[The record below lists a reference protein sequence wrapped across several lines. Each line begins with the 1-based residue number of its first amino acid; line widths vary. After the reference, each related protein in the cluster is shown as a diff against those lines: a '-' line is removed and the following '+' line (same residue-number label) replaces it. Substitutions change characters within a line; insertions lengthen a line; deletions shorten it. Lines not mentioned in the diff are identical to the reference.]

1 MNAVNI
7 RASLSRKKLIGL
19 TAVLIAGSMTLA
31 EIPANA
37 AVGDV
42 SGTSDIVLGMQLP
55 QTGPASPG
63 YNKIDD
69 AMRGYFDYV
78 NSKGGIGGKKIRLEV
93 KDDTYKAGL
102 TISTASSLINKE
114 KVFAFAGS
122 VGTQTHISIIKDIN
136 RRGIPDVFVNSGY
149 TEFYKPA
156 TYPTTFAALGTYVT
170 EAKIVGKY
178 LKETYADKKIGI
190 LYQTDDFGRNAL
202 KGFTDAGLK
211 FEAKKTLTNFV
222 SGSQSVPNALVSQ
235 ISQLKAN
242 NVEIAIIA
250 AVSSGTA
257 VALLTA
263 AKLGY
268 SPEKWVVISV
278 GADATTIQTIALGQ
292 GIPAASSA
300 ALLKGLISASHAPAP
315 GDSSDEYVAAF
326 KKINDDFN
334 KGADKRWDNNI
345 MQGMNIGYMTV
356 GALMGTLNTKTVFS
370 AKNNKTCQAN
380 AKKGTLSRVC
390 FIDYMESN
398 GSKIESA
405 AFSALQYSAT
415 THEAFSGFWIGAY
428 DAATVLQPVG
438 GTRVVYTTDSG
449 SGLVTVSN
457 YKRPAIAAD
466 ALPKN

>member
-1 MNAVNI
+1 MNI

-37 AVGDV
+37 NSSDV
-42 SGTSDIVLGMQLP
+42 SGASDIVLGMQLP

-93 KDDTYKAGL
+93 KDDAYKAGL

-114 KVFAFAGS
+114 KVFSFVGS
-122 VGTQTHISIIKDIN
+122 VGTQTHIAVIKDIN
-136 RRGIPDVFVNSGY
+136 RRKIPDVFLNTGY

-202 KGFTDAGLK
+202 KGFNQAGLT
-211 FEAKKTLTNFV
+211 FEAKKTAASFISGTQSNPGL
-222 SGSQSVPNALVSQ
+222 GSQIA
-235 ISQLKAN
+235 QLKAN

-263 AKLGY
+263 SALGY
-268 SPEKWVVISV
+268 KPEKWVVISV
-278 GADATTIQTIALGQ
+278 GADATTIQTIAGSR

-300 ALLKGLISASHAPAP
+300 ALLNGMISASHAPAP
-315 GDSSDEYVAAF
+315 GDASDEYVTAF
-326 KKINDDFN
+326 
-334 KGADKRWDNNI
+334 
-345 MQGMNIGYMTV
+345 
-356 GALMGTLNTKTVFS
+356 
-370 AKNNKTCQAN
+370 
-380 AKKGTLSRVC
+380 
-390 FIDYMESN
+390 
-398 GSKIESA
+398 
-405 AFSALQYSAT
+405 
-415 THEAFSGFWIGAY
+415 
-428 DAATVLQPVG
+428 
-438 GTRVVYTTDSG
+438 
-449 SGLVTVSN
+449 
-457 YKRPAIAAD
+457 
-466 ALPKN
+466 

>member
-1 MNAVNI
+1 MNI

-37 AVGDV
+37 AAGDV
-42 SGTSDIVLGMQLP
+42 SGTSEIVLGMQLP
-55 QTGPASPG
+55 ETGPASPG
-63 YNKIDD
+63 YKKIDD

-93 KDDTYKAGL
+93 KDDGYKAGL

-114 KVFAFAGS
+114 KVFAFVGN
-122 VGTQTHISIIKDIN
+122 VGTQTHIAVIKDIN

-149 TEFYKPA
+149 TDFYKPA
-156 TYPTTFAALGTYVT
+156 TYPTSFAALGTYVT
-170 EAKIVGKY
+170 EAKIMGKY
-178 LKETYADKKIGI
+178 LKEKYADKKIGI

-202 KGFTDAGLK
+202 KGFTEAGLK
-211 FEAKKTLTNFV
+211 FETKKTSASFI
-222 SGSQSVPNALVSQ
+222 SGTQSNPGLVSQ

-242 NVEIAIIA
+242 GVEIAIIA
-250 AVSSGTA
+250 AVSSATA
-257 VALLTA
+257 ISLLTA

-278 GADATTIQTIALGQ
+278 GADATTVQTIAGSQ
-292 GIPAASSA
+292 GVSAAASA

-326 KKINDDFN
+326 KKINDEFN
-334 KGADKRWDNNI
+334 KGDKVWDNNI

-405 AFSALQYSAT
+405 AFTPLQYSTT

-428 DAATVLQPVG
+428 DEKTVLQPIG

-449 SGLVTVSN
+449 SGPVTVSD
-457 YKRPAIAAD
+457 YKRPALAAD

>member
-37 AVGDV
+37 APGDV
-42 SGTSDIVLGMQLP
+42 SGSSEIVLGMQLP
-55 QTGPASPG
+55 ESGPASPG
-63 YNKIDD
+63 YKKIDD
-69 AMRGYFDYV
+69 AMRAYFDYV

-114 KVFAFAGS
+114 KVFAFVGS
-122 VGTQTHISIIKDIN
+122 VGTQTHISVIKDIN
-136 RRGIPDVFVNSGY
+136 RRKIPDIFVNSGY
-149 TEFYKPA
+149 NDFYNPA

-170 EAKIVGKY
+170 EAKIMGKY
-178 LKETYADKKIGI
+178 LKEKYADKKIGI
-190 LYQTDDFGRNAL
+190 LYQSDDFGRNAL
-202 KGFTDAGLK
+202 EGFTKAGLT
-211 FEAKKTLTNFV
+211 FEAKKTAADFIAGTQASPGLA
-222 SGSQSVPNALVSQ
+222 SQMT
-235 ISQLKAN
+235 QLKAN
-242 NVEIAIIA
+242 GVEIVIIA
-250 AVSSGTA
+250 AVSSATA

-263 AKLGY
+263 SAIGY
-268 SPEKWVVISV
+268 KPEKYAVISV
-278 GADATTIQTIALGQ
+278 GADATTFQTIAGSK
-292 GIPAASSA
+292 GIPASMSA
-300 ALLKGLISASHAPAP
+300 AMLTGLISASHAPAP
-315 GDSSDEYVAAF
+315 GDSSDEFVTAF

-334 KGADKRWDNNI
+334 KGADKRWDNNVL
-345 MQGMNIGYMTV
+345 QGMNIGYMTV
-356 GALMGTLNTKTVFS
+356 GALTGTLNPKTTFS

-380 AKKGTLSRVC
+380 AKKNTLTRVC

-405 AFSALQYSAT
+405 AFTALQYSAT

-428 DAATVLQPVG
+428 DEKTVLQPIG

-449 SGLVTVSN
+449 SGPVTVSN
-457 YKRPAIAAD
+457 YKRPALAAD

>member
-1 MNAVNI
+1 
-7 RASLSRKKLIGL
+7 
-19 TAVLIAGSMTLA
+19 MTLA

-37 AVGDV
+37 NSSDV

-93 KDDTYKAGL
+93 KDDGYKAGL

-114 KVFAFAGS
+114 KVFAFVGS
-122 VGTQTHISIIKDIN
+122 VGTQTHIAVIKDIN
-136 RRGIPDVFVNSGY
+136 RRKIPDVFLNTGY

-211 FEAKKTLTNFV
+211 FEAKKTAASFI
-222 SGSQSVPNALVSQ
+222 SGTQSNPGLVSQ

-242 NVEIAIIA
+242 GVEIAIIA
-250 AVSSGTA
+250 AVSSATA
-257 VALLTA
+257 ISLLTA

-278 GADATTIQTIALGQ
+278 GADATTIQTIAGSQ
-292 GIPAASSA
+292 GVAPAASA

-334 KGADKRWDNNI
+334 KGPDKRWDNNV

-370 AKNNKTCQAN
+370 AKNNRTCQAN

-428 DAATVLQPVG
+428 DDKTVLQPVG
-438 GTRVVYTTDSG
+438 GTRVVYSTDSG
-449 SGLVTVSN
+449 SGPVTVSN

>member
-1 MNAVNI
+1 
-7 RASLSRKKLIGL
+7 
-19 TAVLIAGSMTLA
+19 MTLA

-37 AVGDV
+37 APGDV
-42 SGTSDIVLGMQLP
+42 TRSSEIVLGMQLP
-55 QTGPASPG
+55 ETGPASPG

-78 NSKGGIGGKKIRLEV
+78 NSKGGIGGKMIRLEV
-93 KDDTYKAGL
+93 KDDGYKAGL

-114 KVFAFAGS
+114 KVFAFVGS
-122 VGTQTHISIIKDIN
+122 VGTQTQIAVIKDIN
-136 RRGIPDVFVNSGY
+136 RRKIPHAFVNTGY

-170 EAKIVGKY
+170 EAKIMGKY
-178 LKETYADKKIGI
+178 LKEKYGDKKIGI

-202 KGFTDAGLK
+202 KGFTEAGLK
-211 FEAKKTLTNFV
+211 FEAKKTAASFI
-222 SGSQSVPNALVSQ
+222 SGTQGSIGLASQ

-242 NVEIAIIA
+242 GVEIAIIA

-263 AKLGY
+263 SALSYK
-268 SPEKWVVISV
+268 PEKWVSISV
-278 GADATTIQTIALGQ
+278 GADATTIQTIAGSR
-292 GIPAASSA
+292 GIPAAASA
-300 ALLKGLISASHAPAP
+300 ALINGMLSASHAPSP
-315 GDSSDEYVAAF
+315 GDSSDEYVSAF

-334 KGADKRWDNNI
+334 KGADKRWDNNV

-370 AKNNKTCQAN
+370 TKNNRTCQAN

-390 FIDYMESN
+390 FIDYLESN

-405 AFSALQYSAT
+405 AFTPLQYSAT

-428 DAATVLQPVG
+428 DDKAVLQPVG
-438 GTRVVYTTDSG
+438 GTRVVYSTDSG
-449 SGLVTVSN
+449 SGPVTVSD

>member
-37 AVGDV
+37 NSSDV

-93 KDDTYKAGL
+93 KDDGYKAGL

-114 KVFAFAGS
+114 KVFSFVGS
-122 VGTQTHISIIKDIN
+122 VGTQTHIAVIKDIN
-136 RRGIPDVFVNSGY
+136 RRKIPDVFLNTGY

-211 FEAKKTLTNFV
+211 FEAKKTSASFI
-222 SGSQSVPNALVSQ
+222 SGTQSNPGLVSQ

-250 AVSSGTA
+250 AVSSATA
-257 VALLTA
+257 ISLLTA

-278 GADATTIQTIALGQ
+278 GADATTIQTIAGSQ
-292 GIPAASSA
+292 GVAPAASA

-315 GDSSDEYVAAF
+315 GDASDEYVAAF
-326 KKINDDFN
+326 KKINDEFN
-334 KGADKRWDNNI
+334 KGADKRWDNNV

-370 AKNNKTCQAN
+370 AKNNRTCQAN

-428 DAATVLQPVG
+428 DDKTVLQPVG
-438 GTRVVYTTDSG
+438 GTRVVYSTDSG
-449 SGLVTVSN
+449 SGPVTVSD
-457 YKRPAIAAD
+457 YKRPALAAD

>member
-37 AVGDV
+37 DSTDV
-42 SGTSDIVLGMQLP
+42 SGSSDIVLGMQLP
-55 QTGPASPG
+55 KTGPASPG

-93 KDDTYKAGL
+93 KDDGYKAGL

-114 KVFAFAGS
+114 KVFSFVGS
-122 VGTQTHISIIKDIN
+122 VGTQTHIAVIKDIN
-136 RRGIPDVFVNSGY
+136 RRKIPDVFLNTGY
-149 TEFYKPA
+149 TEFYKPT

-202 KGFTDAGLK
+202 EGFTKAGLK
-211 FEAKKTLTNFV
+211 FEARKTAASFISGTQSNPGL
-222 SGSQSVPNALVSQ
+222 GSQIA
-235 ISQLKAN
+235 QLKAN
-242 NVEIAIIA
+242 GVEIAIIA

-263 AKLGY
+263 SALGY
-268 SPEKWVVISV
+268 KPEKWVVISV
-278 GADATTIQTIALGQ
+278 GADATTIQTIAGAR

-300 ALLKGLISASHAPAP
+300 ALLNGLISASHAPAP
-315 GDSSDEYVAAF
+315 GDSSDEYVSAF
-326 KKINDDFN
+326 KKINDEFN
-334 KGADKRWDNNI
+334 KGADKRWDNNVL
-345 MQGMNIGYMTV
+345 QGMNIGYMAT

-380 AKKGTLSRVC
+380 AKKGTLSRIC
-390 FIDYMESN
+390 FIDFMESN
-398 GSKIESA
+398 GSKIDSA
-405 AFSALQYSAT
+405 AFSPLQYSTT

-428 DAATVLQPVG
+428 DATTVLKPVG
-438 GTRVVYTTDSG
+438 GTRVLFSTDSG
-449 SGLVTVSN
+449 NGPVTVSD

>member
-1 MNAVNI
+1 MNI

-37 AVGDV
+37 APGDV
-42 SGTSDIVLGMQLP
+42 TRSSEIVLGMQLP
-55 QTGPASPG
+55 ETGPASPG

-78 NSKGGIGGKKIRLEV
+78 NSKGGIGGKMIRLEV
-93 KDDTYKAGL
+93 KDDGYKAGL

-114 KVFAFAGS
+114 KVFAFVGS
-122 VGTQTHISIIKDIN
+122 VGTQTQIAVIKDIN
-136 RRGIPDVFVNSGY
+136 RRKIPHAFVNTGY

-170 EAKIVGKY
+170 EAKIMGKY
-178 LKETYADKKIGI
+178 LKEKYGDKKIGI

-202 KGFTDAGLK
+202 KGFTEAGLK
-211 FEAKKTLTNFV
+211 FEAKKTAASFI
-222 SGSQSVPNALVSQ
+222 SGTQGSIGLASQ

-242 NVEIAIIA
+242 GVEIAIIA

-263 AKLGY
+263 SALSYK
-268 SPEKWVVISV
+268 PEKWVSISV
-278 GADATTIQTIALGQ
+278 GADATTIQTIAGSR
-292 GIPAASSA
+292 GIPAAASA
-300 ALLKGLISASHAPAP
+300 ALINGMLSASHAPSP
-315 GDSSDEYVAAF
+315 GDSSDEYVSAF
-326 KKINDDFN
+326 KEINDDFN
-334 KGADKRWDNNI
+334 KGADKRWDNNV

-370 AKNNKTCQAN
+370 TKNNRTCQAN

-390 FIDYMESN
+390 FIDYLESN

-405 AFSALQYSAT
+405 AFTPLQYSAT

-428 DAATVLQPVG
+428 DDKAVLQPVG
-438 GTRVVYTTDSG
+438 GTRVVYSTDSG
-449 SGLVTVSN
+449 SGPVTVSD

>member
-1 MNAVNI
+1 VNI

-37 AVGDV
+37 NSSDV

-93 KDDTYKAGL
+93 KDDGYKAGL

-114 KVFAFAGS
+114 KVFSFVGS
-122 VGTQTHISIIKDIN
+122 VGTQTHIAVIKDIN
-136 RRGIPDVFVNSGY
+136 RRKIPDVFLNTGY

-211 FEAKKTLTNFV
+211 FEAKKTSASFI
-222 SGSQSVPNALVSQ
+222 SGTQSNPGLVSQ

-250 AVSSGTA
+250 AVSSATA
-257 VALLTA
+257 ISLLTA

-278 GADATTIQTIALGQ
+278 GADATTIQTIAGSQ
-292 GIPAASSA
+292 GVAPAASA

-315 GDSSDEYVAAF
+315 GDASDEYVSAF

-334 KGADKRWDNNI
+334 KGPDKRWDNNV

-370 AKNNKTCQAN
+370 AKNNRTCQAN

-428 DAATVLQPVG
+428 DDKTVLQPVG
-438 GTRVVYTTDSG
+438 GTRVVYSTDSG
-449 SGLVTVSN
+449 SGPVTVSN

>member
-1 MNAVNI
+1 
-7 RASLSRKKLIGL
+7 
-19 TAVLIAGSMTLA
+19 MTLA

-37 AVGDV
+37 APGDV
-42 SGTSDIVLGMQLP
+42 TRSSEIVLGMQLP
-55 QTGPASPG
+55 ETGPASPG

-93 KDDTYKAGL
+93 KDDAYKAGL

-114 KVFAFAGS
+114 KVFAFVGS
-122 VGTQTHISIIKDIN
+122 VGTQTHIAVIKDIN
-136 RRGIPDVFVNSGY
+136 RRKIPDAFVNTGY

-170 EAKIVGKY
+170 EAKIMGKY
-178 LKETYADKKIGI
+178 LKEKYPDKKIGI

-202 KGFTDAGLK
+202 KGFTEAGLK
-211 FEAKKTLTNFV
+211 FEARKTSASFI
-222 SGSQSVPNALVSQ
+222 SGTQGSIGLASQ

-242 NVEIAIIA
+242 GVEIAIIA

-263 AKLGY
+263 SALSYK
-268 SPEKWVVISV
+268 PEKWVSISV
-278 GADATTIQTIALGQ
+278 GADATTIQTIAGSR
-292 GIPAASSA
+292 GVPAASSA
-300 ALLKGLISASHAPAP
+300 ALINGMLSASHAPAP
-315 GDSSDEYVAAF
+315 GDSSDEYVEAF

-334 KGADKRWDNNI
+334 KGADKRWDNNVL
-345 MQGMNIGYMTV
+345 QGMNIGYMTV

-370 AKNNKTCQAN
+370 AKNNRTCQAN

-405 AFSALQYSAT
+405 AFTPLQYSAT

-428 DAATVLQPVG
+428 DDKTVLQPVG
-438 GTRVVYTTDSG
+438 GTRVVYSTDSG
-449 SGLVTVSN
+449 SGPVTVSD

>member
-1 MNAVNI
+1 
-7 RASLSRKKLIGL
+7 
-19 TAVLIAGSMTLA
+19 MTLA

-37 AVGDV
+37 NSSDV

-93 KDDTYKAGL
+93 KDDGYKAGL

-114 KVFAFAGS
+114 KVFSFVGS
-122 VGTQTHISIIKDIN
+122 VGTQTHIAVIKDIN
-136 RRGIPDVFVNSGY
+136 RRKIPDVFLNTGY

-211 FEAKKTLTNFV
+211 FEAKKTSASFI
-222 SGSQSVPNALVSQ
+222 SGTQSNPGLVSQ

-250 AVSSGTA
+250 AVSSATA
-257 VALLTA
+257 ISLLTA

-278 GADATTIQTIALGQ
+278 GADATTIQTIAGSQ
-292 GIPAASSA
+292 GVAPAASA

-315 GDSSDEYVAAF
+315 GDASDEYVSAF

-334 KGADKRWDNNI
+334 KGPDKRWDNNV

-370 AKNNKTCQAN
+370 AKNNRTCQAN

-428 DAATVLQPVG
+428 DDKTVLQPVG
-438 GTRVVYTTDSG
+438 GTRVVYSTDSG
-449 SGLVTVSN
+449 SGPVTVSN

>member
-1 MNAVNI
+1 MNI

-37 AVGDV
+37 APGDV
-42 SGTSDIVLGMQLP
+42 TGSSEIVLGMQLP
-55 QTGPASPG
+55 ETGPASPG
-63 YNKIDD
+63 YNKVDD

-93 KDDTYKAGL
+93 KDDGYKAGL

-114 KVFAFAGS
+114 KVFAFVGS
-122 VGTQTHISIIKDIN
+122 VGTQTQIAVIKDIN
-136 RRGIPDVFVNSGY
+136 RRKIPHAFVNTGY

-170 EAKIVGKY
+170 EAKIMGKY
-178 LKETYADKKIGI
+178 LKEKYGDKKIGI

-202 KGFTDAGLK
+202 KGFTEAGLK
-211 FEAKKTLTNFV
+211 FEAKKTAASFI
-222 SGSQSVPNALVSQ
+222 SGTQGSIGLASQ

-242 NVEIAIIA
+242 GVEIAIVA

-263 AKLGY
+263 SALSYK
-268 SPEKWVVISV
+268 PEKWVSISV
-278 GADATTIQTIALGQ
+278 GADATTIQTIAGSR
-292 GIPAASSA
+292 GVAAAASA
-300 ALLKGLISASHAPAP
+300 ALINGMLSASHAPAP
-315 GDSSDEYVAAF
+315 GDSSDEYVTAF
-326 KKINDDFN
+326 KKINDEFN
-334 KGADKRWDNNI
+334 KGADKRWDNNV
-345 MQGMNIGYMTV
+345 MQGMNVGYMTV

-370 AKNNKTCQAN
+370 AKNNRTCQAN

-390 FIDYMESN
+390 FIDYLESN

-405 AFSALQYSAT
+405 AFTPLQYSAT

-428 DAATVLQPVG
+428 DDKAVLQPVG
-438 GTRVVYTTDSG
+438 GTRVVYSTDSG
-449 SGLVTVSN
+449 SGPVTVSD

>member
-1 MNAVNI
+1 MNI

-37 AVGDV
+37 AAGDV

-93 KDDTYKAGL
+93 KDDAYKAGL

-122 VGTQTHISIIKDIN
+122 VGTQTHISVIKDIN

-156 TYPTTFAALGTYVT
+156 TYPTSFAALGTYVT

-178 LKETYADKKIGI
+178 LKETYSDKKIGI

-202 KGFTDAGLK
+202 KGFNDAGLK

-315 GDSSDEYVAAF
+315 GDSSDEFVTAF

-334 KGADKRWDNNI
+334 KGPDKRWDNNV

-405 AFSALQYSAT
+405 AFSALQYSTT

-428 DAATVLQPVG
+428 DAATVLQPIG

-449 SGLVTVSN
+449 SGPVTVSD
-457 YKRPAIAAD
+457 YKRPALAAD

>member
-1 MNAVNI
+1 MNI

-42 SGTSDIVLGMQLP
+42 TGSSDIVLGMQLP

-93 KDDTYKAGL
+93 KDDAYKAGL

-114 KVFAFAGS
+114 KIFSFVGS
-122 VGTQTHISIIKDIN
+122 VGTQTHIAVIKDIN
-136 RRGIPDVFVNSGY
+136 RRKIPDVFLNTGY

-170 EAKIVGKY
+170 EAKIMGKY
-178 LKETYADKKIGI
+178 LKEKFADKKIGI

-202 KGFTDAGLK
+202 KGFNEAGLT
-211 FEAKKTLTNFV
+211 FEKKKTEASFISGTQSSPGL
-222 SGSQSVPNALVSQ
+222 GSQIA
-235 ISQLKAN
+235 QLKAN
-242 NVEIAIIA
+242 GVEIAIIA
-250 AVSSGTA
+250 AVSSATA
-257 VALLTA
+257 VSLLTA
-263 AKLGY
+263 SALGY
-268 SPEKWVVISV
+268 KPEKWVVISV
-278 GADATTIQTIALGQ
+278 GADATTIQTIAGSR
-292 GIPAASSA
+292 GIAPAASA
-300 ALLKGLISASHAPAP
+300 ALLNGMITASHAPAA
-315 GDSSDEYVAAF
+315 GDSSDEYIAAF
-326 KKINDDFN
+326 KKINDEFN
-334 KGADKRWDNNI
+334 KGADKRMDNNVL
-345 MQGMNIGYMTV
+345 QGMNIGYMTV
-356 GALMGTLNTKTVFS
+356 GALMGTLNPKTVFS

-390 FIDYMESN
+390 FIDFMESN

-405 AFSALQYSAT
+405 AFSPLQYSAT
-415 THEAFSGFWIGAY
+415 NHEAFNGFWIGAY
-428 DAATVLQPVG
+428 DAATVLQPIG
-438 GTRVVYTTDSG
+438 GTRVVYSTDSG
-449 SGLVTVSN
+449 SGPVTVSN

>member
-1 MNAVNI
+1 MNI

-37 AVGDV
+37 ADGDV
-42 SGTSDIVLGMQLP
+42 TGSSEIVLGMQLP

-63 YNKIDD
+63 YNKVDD

-93 KDDTYKAGL
+93 KDDAYKAGL

-114 KVFAFAGS
+114 KVFAFVGS
-122 VGTQTHISIIKDIN
+122 IGTQTHIAVIKDIN
-136 RRGIPDVFVNSGY
+136 RRKIPDVFLNTGY

-170 EAKIVGKY
+170 EAKIMGKY
-178 LKETYADKKIGI
+178 LKDKFANKKIGI

-202 KGFTDAGLK
+202 KGFEEAGLK
-211 FEAKKTLTNFV
+211 FEPKKTAASFISGTQSSPGL
-222 SGSQSVPNALVSQ
+222 GSQIA
-235 ISQLKAN
+235 QLKAN
-242 NVEIAIIA
+242 GVEVAIIA
-250 AVSSGTA
+250 AVSSATA
-257 VALLTA
+257 VSLLTA
-263 AKLGY
+263 SALGY
-268 SPEKWVVISV
+268 KPEKWVVISV
-278 GADATTIQTIALGQ
+278 GADATTIQTIAGSR

-300 ALLKGLISASHAPAP
+300 ALLNGMITASHAPAP

-326 KKINDDFN
+326 KKINDEFN
-334 KGADKRWDNNI
+334 KGADKRWDNNVL
-345 MQGMNIGYMTV
+345 QGMNIGYMTV

-390 FIDYMESN
+390 FIDFMESN

-405 AFSALQYSAT
+405 AFSPLQYSAT

-428 DAATVLQPVG
+428 DATTVLKPIG
-438 GTRVVYTTDSG
+438 DSRVVYSTDSG
-449 SGLVTVSN
+449 NGPVTVSN

>member
-1 MNAVNI
+1 
-7 RASLSRKKLIGL
+7 
-19 TAVLIAGSMTLA
+19 MTLA

-37 AVGDV
+37 NSSDV
-42 SGTSDIVLGMQLP
+42 SGASDIVLGMQLP

-93 KDDTYKAGL
+93 KDDAYKAGL

-114 KVFAFAGS
+114 KVFSFVGS
-122 VGTQTHISIIKDIN
+122 VGTQTHIAVIKDIN
-136 RRGIPDVFVNSGY
+136 RRKIPDVFLNTGY

-202 KGFTDAGLK
+202 KGFNQAGLT
-211 FEAKKTLTNFV
+211 FEAKKTAASFISGTQSSPGL
-222 SGSQSVPNALVSQ
+222 GSQIA
-235 ISQLKAN
+235 QLKAN

-263 AKLGY
+263 SALGY
-268 SPEKWVVISV
+268 KPEKWVVISV
-278 GADATTIQTIALGQ
+278 GADATTIQTIAGSR

-300 ALLKGLISASHAPAP
+300 ALLNGMISASHAPAP
-315 GDSSDEYVAAF
+315 GDASDEYVSAF

-334 KGADKRWDNNI
+334 KGADKRWDNNVL
-345 MQGMNIGYMTV
+345 QGMNIGYMTV

-370 AKNNKTCQAN
+370 AKNNRTCQAN

-428 DAATVLQPVG
+428 DDKTVLQPVG

-449 SGLVTVSN
+449 SGPVTVSN
-457 YKRPAIAAD
+457 YKRPAIADD

>member
-1 MNAVNI
+1 
-7 RASLSRKKLIGL
+7 
-19 TAVLIAGSMTLA
+19 MTLA

-37 AVGDV
+37 APGDV
-42 SGTSDIVLGMQLP
+42 SGSSDIVLGMQLP

-93 KDDTYKAGL
+93 KDDGYKAGL

-114 KVFAFAGS
+114 KVFAFVGS
-122 VGTQTHISIIKDIN
+122 VGTQTHIAVIKDIN
-136 RRGIPDVFVNSGY
+136 RRKIPDVFLNTGY

-202 KGFTDAGLK
+202 KGFSEAGLK
-211 FEAKKTLTNFV
+211 FEAKKTAASFI
-222 SGSQSVPNALVSQ
+222 SGTQSNPGLVSQ

-242 NVEIAIIA
+242 GVEIAIIA
-250 AVSSGTA
+250 AVSSATA
-257 VALLTA
+257 ISLLTA

-278 GADATTIQTIALGQ
+278 GADATTIQTIAGSQ
-292 GIPAASSA
+292 GVAPAASA

-315 GDSSDEYVAAF
+315 GDSSDEYVSAF

-334 KGADKRWDNNI
+334 KGIDKRWDNNV

-370 AKNNKTCQAN
+370 AKNNRTCQAN

-428 DAATVLQPVG
+428 DDKTVLQPVG
-438 GTRVVYTTDSG
+438 GTRVVYSTDSG
-449 SGLVTVSN
+449 SGPVTVSD

>member
-42 SGTSDIVLGMQLP
+42 TGSSDIVLGMQLP

-93 KDDTYKAGL
+93 KDDGYKAGL

-114 KVFAFAGS
+114 KIFSFVGS
-122 VGTQTHISIIKDIN
+122 VGTQTHIAVIKDIN
-136 RRGIPDVFVNSGY
+136 RRKIPDVFLNTGY

-170 EAKIVGKY
+170 EAKIMGKY

-202 KGFTDAGLK
+202 KGFTQAGLT
-211 FEAKKTLTNFV
+211 FEAKKTAASFISGTQSSPGL
-222 SGSQSVPNALVSQ
+222 GSQIA
-235 ISQLKAN
+235 QLKAN
-242 NVEIAIIA
+242 GVEIAIIA
-250 AVSSGTA
+250 AVSSATA
-257 VALLTA
+257 VSLLTA
-263 AKLGY
+263 SALGY
-268 SPEKWVVISV
+268 KPEKWVVISV
-278 GADATTIQTIALGQ
+278 GADATTIQTIAGSR
-292 GIPAASSA
+292 GIAPAASA
-300 ALLKGLISASHAPAP
+300 ALLNGMITASHAPAA
-315 GDSSDEYVAAF
+315 GDSSDEYIAAF
-326 KKINDDFN
+326 KKINDEFN
-334 KGADKRWDNNI
+334 KGADKRMDNNVL
-345 MQGMNIGYMTV
+345 QGMNIGYMTV
-356 GALMGTLNTKTVFS
+356 GALMGTLNPKTVFS

-390 FIDYMESN
+390 FIDFMESN

-405 AFSALQYSAT
+405 AFSPLQYSAT
-415 THEAFSGFWIGAY
+415 NHEAFNGFWIGAY
-428 DAATVLQPVG
+428 DATTVLQPIG
-438 GTRVVYTTDSG
+438 GTRVVYSTDSG
-449 SGLVTVSN
+449 SGPVTVSN

>member
-37 AVGDV
+37 ATGDV
-42 SGTSDIVLGMQLP
+42 SGSSEIVLGMQLP
-55 QTGPASPG
+55 ETGPASPG
-63 YNKIDD
+63 YKKIDD

-93 KDDTYKAGL
+93 KDDGYKAGL

-114 KVFAFAGS
+114 KVFAFVGN
-122 VGTQTHISIIKDIN
+122 VGTQTHISVIKDIN

-149 TEFYKPA
+149 TDFYKPA

-170 EAKIVGKY
+170 EAKIMGKY
-178 LKETYADKKIGI
+178 LKEKYADKKIGI

-202 KGFTDAGLK
+202 KGFTEAGLK
-211 FEAKKTLTNFV
+211 FEAKKTSASFI
-222 SGSQSVPNALVSQ
+222 SGTQSNPGLVSQ

-242 NVEIAIIA
+242 GVEIAIIA
-250 AVSSGTA
+250 AVSSATA
-257 VALLTA
+257 ISLLTA

-278 GADATTIQTIALGQ
+278 GADATTVQTIAGSQ
-292 GIPAASSA
+292 GVAPAASA
-300 ALLKGLISASHAPAP
+300 ALLKGMISASHAPAP
-315 GDSSDEYVAAF
+315 GDSTDEYVSAF
-326 KKINDDFN
+326 KKINDEFN
-334 KGADKRWDNNI
+334 KGDKAWDNNI

-405 AFSALQYSAT
+405 AFTPLQYSTT

-428 DAATVLQPVG
+428 DEKTVLQPIG

-449 SGLVTVSN
+449 SGPVTVSD

>member
-1 MNAVNI
+1 MNI

-37 AVGDV
+37 AAGDV
-42 SGTSDIVLGMQLP
+42 SGSSDIVLGMQLP
-55 QTGPASPG
+55 ETGPASPG
-63 YNKIDD
+63 YKKIDD

-93 KDDTYKAGL
+93 KDDGYKAGL

-114 KVFAFAGS
+114 KVFAFVGN
-122 VGTQTHISIIKDIN
+122 VGTQTHISVIKDIN

-149 TEFYKPA
+149 TDFYKPA

-170 EAKIVGKY
+170 EAKIMGKY
-178 LKETYADKKIGI
+178 LKEKYADKKIGI

-202 KGFTDAGLK
+202 KGFTEAGLK
-211 FEAKKTLTNFV
+211 FEAKKTSASFI
-222 SGSQSVPNALVSQ
+222 SGTQSNPGLVSQ

-242 NVEIAIIA
+242 GVEIAIIA
-250 AVSSGTA
+250 AVSSATA
-257 VALLTA
+257 ISLLTA

-278 GADATTIQTIALGQ
+278 GADATTVQTIAGSQ
-292 GIPAASSA
+292 GVSAAASA
-300 ALLKGLISASHAPAP
+300 ALLKGMISASHAPAP
-315 GDSSDEYVAAF
+315 GDSTDEYVAAF

-334 KGADKRWDNNI
+334 KGDKVWDNNI

-405 AFSALQYSAT
+405 AFTPLQYSTT

-428 DAATVLQPVG
+428 DEKTVLQPIG

-449 SGLVTVSN
+449 SGPVTVSD
-457 YKRPAIAAD
+457 YKRPALAAD

>member
-1 MNAVNI
+1 VNI

-19 TAVLIAGSMTLA
+19 TAILVAGSMTLA

-37 AVGDV
+37 NSTDV

-55 QTGPASPG
+55 ETGPASPG

-93 KDDTYKAGL
+93 KDDGYKAGL

-114 KVFAFAGS
+114 KVFSFVGS
-122 VGTQTHISIIKDIN
+122 VGTQTHIAVIKDIN
-136 RRGIPDVFVNSGY
+136 RRKIPDVFLNTGY

-178 LKETYADKKIGI
+178 LRENFSDKKIGI

-202 KGFTDAGLK
+202 EGFTKAGLK
-211 FEAKKTLTNFV
+211 FEAKKTAASFISGTQSNPGL
-222 SGSQSVPNALVSQ
+222 GSQIA
-235 ISQLKAN
+235 QLKAN

-263 AKLGY
+263 SALGY
-268 SPEKWVVISV
+268 KPEKWVVISV
-278 GADATTIQTIALGQ
+278 GADATTIQTIAGSR
-292 GIPAASSA
+292 GIPAAASA
-300 ALLKGLISASHAPAP
+300 ALLNGMITASHAPAP
-315 GDSSDEYVAAF
+315 GDASDEYVAAF

-334 KGADKRWDNNI
+334 KGADKRWDNNV

-356 GALMGTLNTKTVFS
+356 GALMGTLNPKTVFS
-370 AKNNKTCQAN
+370 AKNNRTCQAN
-380 AKKGTLSRVC
+380 ARKGTLSRVC
-390 FIDYMESN
+390 FIDFMESN

-405 AFSALQYSAT
+405 AFSPLQYSAT
-415 THEAFSGFWIGAY
+415 THEAFGGFWIGAY
-428 DAATVLQPVG
+428 DAATVLKPIG
-438 GTRVVYTTDSG
+438 GTRVVYSTDSG
-449 SGLVTVSN
+449 NGPVTVSD

>member
-37 AVGDV
+37 AAGDV
-42 SGTSDIVLGMQLP
+42 SGSSDIVLGMQLP
-55 QTGPASPG
+55 ETGPASPG
-63 YNKIDD
+63 YKKIDD

-93 KDDTYKAGL
+93 KDDGYKAGL

-114 KVFAFAGS
+114 KVFAFVGN
-122 VGTQTHISIIKDIN
+122 VGTQTHIAVIKDIN

-149 TEFYKPA
+149 TDFYKPA
-156 TYPTTFAALGTYVT
+156 TYPTSFAALGTYVT
-170 EAKIVGKY
+170 EAKIMGKY
-178 LKETYADKKIGI
+178 LKEKYADKKIGI

-202 KGFTDAGLK
+202 KGFTEAGLK
-211 FEAKKTLTNFV
+211 FEAKKTAASFI
-222 SGSQSVPNALVSQ
+222 SGTQSNPGLVSQ

-242 NVEIAIIA
+242 GVEIAIIA
-250 AVSSGTA
+250 AVSSATA
-257 VALLTA
+257 ISLLTA

-278 GADATTIQTIALGQ
+278 GADATTVQTIAGSQ
-292 GIPAASSA
+292 GVSAAASA
-300 ALLKGLISASHAPAP
+300 ALLKGMISASHAPAP
-315 GDSSDEYVAAF
+315 GDSTDEYVSAF

-334 KGADKRWDNNI
+334 KGDKVWDNNI

-405 AFSALQYSAT
+405 AFTPLQYSTT
-415 THEAFSGFWIGAY
+415 THEAFSGFWIGSY
-428 DAATVLQPVG
+428 DEKTVLQPIG

-449 SGLVTVSN
+449 SGPVTVSD

>member
-1 MNAVNI
+1 MNI

-37 AVGDV
+37 NSSDV

-93 KDDTYKAGL
+93 KDDGYKAGL

-114 KVFAFAGS
+114 KVFSFVGS
-122 VGTQTHISIIKDIN
+122 VGTQTHIAVIKDIN
-136 RRGIPDVFVNSGY
+136 RRKIPDVFLNTGY

-211 FEAKKTLTNFV
+211 FEAKKTSASFI
-222 SGSQSVPNALVSQ
+222 SGTQSNPGLASQ

-242 NVEIAIIA
+242 GVEIAIIA
-250 AVSSGTA
+250 AVSSATA
-257 VALLTA
+257 ISLLTA

-278 GADATTIQTIALGQ
+278 GADATTIQTIAGSQ
-292 GIPAASSA
+292 GVAPAASA

-315 GDSSDEYVAAF
+315 GDASDEYVAAF
-326 KKINDDFN
+326 KKINDEFN
-334 KGADKRWDNNI
+334 KGADKRWDNNV

-449 SGLVTVSN
+449 SGPVTVSD
-457 YKRPAIAAD
+457 YKRPALAAD

>member
-1 MNAVNI
+1 
-7 RASLSRKKLIGL
+7 
-19 TAVLIAGSMTLA
+19 MTLA

-37 AVGDV
+37 NSSDV

-93 KDDTYKAGL
+93 KDDGYKAGL

-114 KVFAFAGS
+114 KVFAFVGS
-122 VGTQTHISIIKDIN
+122 VGTQTHIAVIKDIN
-136 RRGIPDVFVNSGY
+136 RRKIPDVFLNTGY

-211 FEAKKTLTNFV
+211 FEAKKTAASFI
-222 SGSQSVPNALVSQ
+222 SGTQSNPGLVSQ

-242 NVEIAIIA
+242 GVEIAIIA
-250 AVSSGTA
+250 AVSSATA
-257 VALLTA
+257 ISLLTA

-278 GADATTIQTIALGQ
+278 GADATTIQTIAGSQ
-292 GIPAASSA
+292 GVAPAASA

-315 GDSSDEYVAAF
+315 GDSSDEYVTAF
-326 KKINDDFN
+326 KKINDEFN
-334 KGADKRWDNNI
+334 KGPDKRWDNNV

-428 DAATVLQPVG
+428 DDKTVLQPVG
-438 GTRVVYTTDSG
+438 GTRVVYSTDSG
-449 SGLVTVSN
+449 SGPVTVSN
-457 YKRPAIAAD
+457 YKRPAIADD

>member
-37 AVGDV
+37 APGDV
-42 SGTSDIVLGMQLP
+42 SGSSDIVLGMQLP

-93 KDDTYKAGL
+93 KDDGYKAGL

-114 KVFAFAGS
+114 KVFSFVGS
-122 VGTQTHISIIKDIN
+122 VGTQTHIAVIKDIN
-136 RRGIPDVFVNSGY
+136 RRKIPDVFLNTGY

-202 KGFTDAGLK
+202 KGFNQAGLT
-211 FEAKKTLTNFV
+211 FEARKTAASFISGTQSNPGL
-222 SGSQSVPNALVSQ
+222 GSQIA
-235 ISQLKAN
+235 QLKAN
-242 NVEIAIIA
+242 GVEIAIIA

-263 AKLGY
+263 SALGY
-268 SPEKWVVISV
+268 KPEKWVVISV
-278 GADATTIQTIALGQ
+278 GADATTIQTIAGSR
-292 GIPAASSA
+292 GIAPAASA
-300 ALLKGLISASHAPAP
+300 PLINGLISASHAPAP
-315 GDSSDEYVAAF
+315 GDSSDEYVTAF
-326 KKINDDFN
+326 KKINDEFN
-334 KGADKRWDNNI
+334 KGPDKRWDNNV

-370 AKNNKTCQAN
+370 AKNNRTCQAN

-405 AFSALQYSAT
+405 AFTPLQYSAT

-428 DAATVLQPVG
+428 DAATVLQPIG
-438 GTRVVYTTDSG
+438 GTRVVYSTDSG
-449 SGLVTVSN
+449 SGPVTVSD

>member
-1 MNAVNI
+1 
-7 RASLSRKKLIGL
+7 
-19 TAVLIAGSMTLA
+19 MTLA

-37 AVGDV
+37 NSSDV

-93 KDDTYKAGL
+93 KDDGYKAGL

-114 KVFAFAGS
+114 KVFSFVGS
-122 VGTQTHISIIKDIN
+122 VGTQTHIAVIKDIN
-136 RRGIPDVFVNSGY
+136 RRKIPDVFLNTGY

-178 LKETYADKKIGI
+178 LKENYADKKIGI

-211 FEAKKTLTNFV
+211 FEAKKTSASFI
-222 SGSQSVPNALVSQ
+222 SGTQSNPGLVSQ

-250 AVSSGTA
+250 AVSSATA
-257 VALLTA
+257 ISLLTA

-278 GADATTIQTIALGQ
+278 GADATTIQTIAGSQ
-292 GIPAASSA
+292 GVAPAASA

-315 GDSSDEYVAAF
+315 GDASDEYVAAF
-326 KKINDDFN
+326 KKINDEFN
-334 KGADKRWDNNI
+334 KGADKRWDNNV

-370 AKNNKTCQAN
+370 AKNNRTCQAN

-428 DAATVLQPVG
+428 DDKTVLQPVG
-438 GTRVVYTTDSG
+438 GTRVVYSTDSG
-449 SGLVTVSN
+449 SGPVTVSN

>member
-1 MNAVNI
+1 MNI

-37 AVGDV
+37 AAGDV

-93 KDDTYKAGL
+93 KDDGYKAGL

-114 KVFAFAGS
+114 KVFSFVGS
-122 VGTQTHISIIKDIN
+122 VGTQTHIAVIKDIN

-211 FEAKKTLTNFV
+211 FEAKKTSASFI
-222 SGSQSVPNALVSQ
+222 SGTQSNPGLVSQ

-250 AVSSGTA
+250 AVSSATA
-257 VALLTA
+257 ISLLTA

-278 GADATTIQTIALGQ
+278 GADATTIQTIAGSQ
-292 GIPAASSA
+292 GVAPAASA

-315 GDSSDEYVAAF
+315 GDASDEYVTAF
-326 KKINDDFN
+326 KKINDEFN
-334 KGADKRWDNNI
+334 KGADKRWDNNV

-370 AKNNKTCQAN
+370 AKNNRTCQAN

-390 FIDYMESN
+390 FIDYLESN

-428 DAATVLQPVG
+428 DDKTVLQPVG

-449 SGLVTVSN
+449 NGPVTVSN